1 MNKVAYYLM
10 LFVGVLTCL
19 QFVPHAFMGYPAVLE
34 HIAKGEIQPAAA
46 QGMQLI
52 WVYSSIMMLLSG
64 IWMLFLAKPIKNGDN
79 NARLQG
85 VLLAIGRMIFGMLCG
100 YITQIV
106 LNHLFF
112 FTIEGILLLL
122 ANTVFFTINPN
133 YKNGQ

>member
-19 QFVPHAFMGYPAVLE
+19 QFIPHAFMGYPAVLE
-34 HIAKGEIQPAAA
+34 HIAKGEIQEPAA
-46 QGMQLI
+46 QGMQMI
-52 WVYSSIMMLLSG
+52 WVYSSTMMLLSG

-79 NARLQG
+79 RARLQG
-85 VLLAIGRMIFGMLCG
+85 VLLAIGLMIFGMMCG
-100 YITQIV
+100 YISQIV